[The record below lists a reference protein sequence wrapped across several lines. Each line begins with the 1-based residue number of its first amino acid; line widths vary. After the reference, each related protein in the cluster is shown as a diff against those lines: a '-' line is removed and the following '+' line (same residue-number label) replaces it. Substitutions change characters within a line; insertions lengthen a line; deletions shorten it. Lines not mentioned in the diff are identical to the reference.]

1 MDTNTK
7 GPSVSSVKSFKVC
20 VFLSMFQW
28 FVLTRV
34 ECQWCIS
41 FQVIME
47 LCSRKLLP
55 C

>member
-1 MDTNTK
+1 
-7 GPSVSSVKSFKVC
+7 
-20 VFLSMFQW
+20 MFQW
-28 FVLTRV
+28 FVLTHV